1 MARMLRFGRGSRQF
15 RSVGLAHRY
24 QPGGADLPGATR
36 TLPCRPTI
44 ACTADIVPP
53 GAFELEAGALF
64 RRLGSAER
72 QWTFPFLSKLTIA
85 SWLQLQ
91 VGSNG
96 YSVAYGKLAAQ
107 FLDNVE
113 VGGKFHFID
122 SAGDFTVE
130 LPLALNCAV

>member
-1 MARMLRFGRGSRQF
+1 
-15 RSVGLAHRY
+15 
-24 QPGGADLPGATR
+24 
-36 TLPCRPTI
+36 
-44 ACTADIVPP
+44 
-53 GAFELEAGALF
+53 
-64 RRLGSAER
+64 
-72 QWTFPFLSKLTIA
+72 
-85 SWLQLQ
+85 